1 MPVGPNELEGIVTA
15 LERATAATGAGLRAV
30 LAGGLLCEQKAFGL
44 REKVGLANE
53 WAVATD
59 FE

>member
-1 MPVGPNELEGIVTA
+1 LEGIVTA